1 MGTIKIPTPTHLLN
15 RQITLKQDYDT
26 LDAGNGPVSTFVTV
40 GTYPAKVQFQVGN
53 EAVQFGAAR
62 HSRAG
67 YALVAPTV
75 AVNKNMRLVFEGIEY
90 AIVSVR
96 DTSEIACLTRI
107 DFESIELVSEA
118 L

>member
-1 MGTIKIPTPTHLLN
+1 MRTPTHLFTN
-15 RQITLKQDYDT
+15 SITLKQEYES
-26 LDAGNGPVSTFVTV
+26 LDSGNGPVSTYVTV

-62 HSRAG
+62 HSRTG
-67 YALVAPTV
+67 YALTAPEV
-75 AVNKNMRLVFEGIEY
+75 PANKNMRLVYNGVEY
-90 AIVSVR
+90 SITSDR
-96 DTSEIACLTRI
+96 DTSEKRCVQRI